1 MCTLIFKTVKAK
13 LFQLF
18 NTGRNFSLTLI
29 RKKISSIIIKW
40 FTIFLFLTEMKS
52 ENNHKSVTN
61 NERAEK
67 LLFNE
72 SAFTEY
78 GFFQCKCFDCA
89 ELVVPSSDVPTGS
102 GLGEPPPLMI
112 FGELVIVGSWSNW

>member
-78 GFFQCKCFDCA
+78 GFSMQNFWLC
-89 ELVVPSSDVPTGS
+89 LTGDT
-102 GLGEPPPLMI
+102 
-112 FGELVIVGSWSNW
+112 

>member
-1 MCTLIFKTVKAK
+1 
-13 LFQLF
+13 
-18 NTGRNFSLTLI
+18 
-29 RKKISSIIIKW
+29 
-40 FTIFLFLTEMKS
+40 MKS

-78 GFFQCKCFDCA
+78 GFSMQKFWLC
-89 ELVVPSSDVPTGS
+89 LTG
-102 GLGEPPPLMI
+102 GT
-112 FGELVIVGSWSNW
+112 